1 MIVAEVEGR
10 AFQLCAERCGVVVPD
25 RRMIPVT
32 GFLCVYRQS
41 SNNRWKQGN
50 FTNAS
55 EVHGNPLP
63 RG

>member
-41 SNNRWKQGN
+41 SNDR
-50 FTNAS
+50 
-55 EVHGNPLP
+55 
-63 RG
+63 